1 MDYLGFI
8 QTHKN
13 NFWNNLRLGKRG
25 REWVDKYTAEL
36 CNFREDCSGCPVE
49 QWCGLVGNSWFAW
62 THPWFIIRVHI
73 ENWLESYMWNWYQK
87 HPCKKI
93 QTCSCCGLK
102 ERGSNYYL
110 KTYSGW
116 DYKDHKWIC
125 HHCWGHA
132 FDDINYDTQ
141 EDISHEDYE
150 KQWEN
155 YVKEHNKGV

>member
-36 CNFREDCSGCPVE
+36 CNFREDCPGCPVE
-49 QWCGLVGNSWFAW
+49 QWCGLVNSWFAW

-73 ENWLESYMWNWYQK
+73 ENWLEGYMWDWYQK